1 MEELNGILHGLPLL
15 ATILLVAMLAVL
27 VAMGS
32 DLCFGWRKA
41 KMRGEARTSYAFSRS
56 FSKFL
61 LYMGMMIVSGCIDM
75 LIHFVM
81 YMFNVYYY
89 VPVVAIGIA
98 IVLCVT
104 EIWSM
109 KEKADEKTRNSIKS
123 HYPNVPVY
131 VHFYSP
137 RWICRVGN
145 YRTYEEAH
153 QMLVSLRNLGFDQA
167 TIVKGKITVRE

>member
-109 KEKADEKTRNSIKS
+109 KEKADEKTRNSIKNAIDLVQKTLTHDQIVAVLAEAMRQANKS
-123 HYPNVPVY
+123 
-131 VHFYSP
+131 
-137 RWICRVGN
+137 VGK
-145 YRTYEEAH
+145 
-153 QMLVSLRNLGFDQA
+153 D
-167 TIVKGKITVRE
+167 

>member
-109 KEKADEKTRNSIKS
+109 KEKADEKTRNSIKNAIDLVQKTLTHDQIVS
-123 HYPNVPVY
+123 VLAEAMRQANKNV
-131 VHFYSP
+131 
-137 RWICRVGN
+137 
-145 YRTYEEAH
+145 
-153 QMLVSLRNLGFDQA
+153 
-167 TIVKGKITVRE
+167 GKD

>member
-1 MEELNGILHGLPLL
+1 MMEELNGILHGLPLL

-81 YMFNVYYY
+81 YIFNVYYY

-109 KEKADEKTRNSIKS
+109 KEKADEKTRNSIKNAIDLVQKTLT
-123 HYPNVPVY
+123 HDQIVAVLA
-131 VHFYSP
+131 
-137 RWICRVGN
+137 
-145 YRTYEEAH
+145 EA
-153 QMLVSLRNLGFDQA
+153 MRQA
-167 TIVKGKITVRE
+167 NKNAGKD

>member
-81 YMFNVYYY
+81 YIFNVYYY

-109 KEKADEKTRNSIKS
+109 KEKADEKTRNSIKNAIDLVQKTLT
-123 HYPNVPVY
+123 HDQIVAVLA
-131 VHFYSP
+131 
-137 RWICRVGN
+137 
-145 YRTYEEAH
+145 EA
-153 QMLVSLRNLGFDQA
+153 MRQA
-167 TIVKGKITVRE
+167 NKNAGKD

>member
-81 YMFNVYYY
+81 YMFKVYYY

-109 KEKADEKTRNSIKS
+109 KEKADEKTRNSIKNAIDLVQKTLT
-123 HYPNVPVY
+123 HDQIVAVLA
-131 VHFYSP
+131 
-137 RWICRVGN
+137 
-145 YRTYEEAH
+145 EA
-153 QMLVSLRNLGFDQA
+153 MRQA
-167 TIVKGKITVRE
+167 NKNAGKD

>member
-1 MEELNGILHGLPLL
+1 MMEELNGILHGLPLL

-109 KEKADEKTRNSIKS
+109 KEKADEKTRNSIKNAIDLVQKTLT
-123 HYPNVPVY
+123 HDQIVAVLA
-131 VHFYSP
+131 
-137 RWICRVGN
+137 
-145 YRTYEEAH
+145 EA
-153 QMLVSLRNLGFDQA
+153 MRQA
-167 TIVKGKITVRE
+167 NKNAGKD

>member
-81 YMFNVYYY
+81 YMFKVYYY
-89 VPVVAIGIA
+89 VPVVAIAIA

-109 KEKADEKTRNSIKS
+109 KEKADEKTRNSIKNAIDLVQKTLT
-123 HYPNVPVY
+123 HDQIVAVLAEAMRQANKNV
-131 VHFYSP
+131 
-137 RWICRVGN
+137 
-145 YRTYEEAH
+145 
-153 QMLVSLRNLGFDQA
+153 
-167 TIVKGKITVRE
+167 GKD

>member
-1 MEELNGILHGLPLL
+1 MNGILHGLPLL

-81 YMFNVYYY
+81 YMFKVYYY
-89 VPVVAIGIA
+89 VPVVAIAIA

-109 KEKADEKTRNSIKS
+109 KEKADEKTRNSIKNAIDLVQKTLT
-123 HYPNVPVY
+123 HDQIVAVLAEAMRQANKNV
-131 VHFYSP
+131 
-137 RWICRVGN
+137 
-145 YRTYEEAH
+145 
-153 QMLVSLRNLGFDQA
+153 
-167 TIVKGKITVRE
+167 GKD

>member
-109 KEKADEKTRNSIKS
+109 KEKADEKMRNSIKNAIDLVQKTLT
-123 HYPNVPVY
+123 HDQIVAVLA
-131 VHFYSP
+131 
-137 RWICRVGN
+137 
-145 YRTYEEAH
+145 EA
-153 QMLVSLRNLGFDQA
+153 MRRANKNA
-167 TIVKGKITVRE
+167 GKD

>member
-1 MEELNGILHGLPLL
+1 MNGILHGLPLL

-109 KEKADEKTRNSIKS
+109 KEKADEKTRNSIKNAIDLVQKTLT
-123 HYPNVPVY
+123 HDQIVAVLA
-131 VHFYSP
+131 
-137 RWICRVGN
+137 
-145 YRTYEEAH
+145 EA
-153 QMLVSLRNLGFDQA
+153 MRRANKNA
-167 TIVKGKITVRE
+167 GKD

>member
-1 MEELNGILHGLPLL
+1 MMEELNGILHGLPLL

-109 KEKADEKTRNSIKS
+109 KEKADEKTRNSIKNAIDLVQKTLTHDQIVS
-123 HYPNVPVY
+123 VLAEAMRQANKNV
-131 VHFYSP
+131 
-137 RWICRVGN
+137 
-145 YRTYEEAH
+145 
-153 QMLVSLRNLGFDQA
+153 
-167 TIVKGKITVRE
+167 GKD

>member
-81 YMFNVYYY
+81 YIFNVYYY

-109 KEKADEKTRNSIKS
+109 KEKADEKTRNSIKNAIDLVQKTLT
-123 HYPNVPVY
+123 HDQIVAVLAEAMRQANKNV
-131 VHFYSP
+131 
-137 RWICRVGN
+137 
-145 YRTYEEAH
+145 
-153 QMLVSLRNLGFDQA
+153 
-167 TIVKGKITVRE
+167 GKD

>member
-1 MEELNGILHGLPLL
+1 MNGILHGLPLL

-81 YMFNVYYY
+81 YIFNVYYY

-109 KEKADEKTRNSIKS
+109 KEKADEKTRNSIKNAIDLVQKTLT
-123 HYPNVPVY
+123 HDQIVAVLAEAMRQANKNV
-131 VHFYSP
+131 
-137 RWICRVGN
+137 
-145 YRTYEEAH
+145 
-153 QMLVSLRNLGFDQA
+153 
-167 TIVKGKITVRE
+167 GKD

>member
-1 MEELNGILHGLPLL
+1 MMEELSGICHGLPLL
-15 ATILLVAMLAVL
+15 ATIHLVAMLTVL
-27 VAMGS
+27 VAMGA

-41 KMRGEARTSYAFSRS
+41 KIRGEARTSYAFSRS

-75 LIHFVM
+75 LIHFVL
-81 YMFNVYYY
+81 YMFGVYYY

-109 KEKADEKTRNSIKS
+109 EEKADKKARNSIKNAIDLVQKTLTHDQIVS
-123 HYPNVPVY
+123 ILAEAM
-131 VHFYSP
+131 
-137 RWICRVGN
+137 RQAGN
-145 YRTYEEAH
+145 KD
-153 QMLVSLRNLGFDQA
+153 VIKD
-167 TIVKGKITVRE
+167 

>member
-1 MEELNGILHGLPLL
+1 MMEELNGILHGLPLL
-15 ATILLVAMLAVL
+15 AMILLVAMLAVL

-98 IVLCVT
+98 ILLCVT

-109 KEKADEKTRNSIKS
+109 KEKADEKTRNSIKNAIDLVQKTLT
-123 HYPNVPVY
+123 HDQIVAVLAEAMRQANKNV
-131 VHFYSP
+131 
-137 RWICRVGN
+137 
-145 YRTYEEAH
+145 
-153 QMLVSLRNLGFDQA
+153 
-167 TIVKGKITVRE
+167 GKD

>member
-61 LYMGMMIVSGCIDM
+61 LY
-75 LIHFVM
+75 
-81 YMFNVYYY
+81 
-89 VPVVAIGIA
+89 
-98 IVLCVT
+98 
-104 EIWSM
+104 
-109 KEKADEKTRNSIKS
+109 IK
-123 HYPNVPVY
+123 
-131 VHFYSP
+131 
-137 RWICRVGN
+137 
-145 YRTYEEAH
+145 
-153 QMLVSLRNLGFDQA
+153 L
-167 TIVKGKITVRE
+167 TVIRAQTLTWAY

>member
-41 KMRGEARTSYAFSRS
+41 KMRCEARTSYAFSRS

-109 KEKADEKTRNSIKS
+109 KEKADEKTRNSIKNAIDLVQKTLT
-123 HYPNVPVY
+123 HDQIVAVLA
-131 VHFYSP
+131 
-137 RWICRVGN
+137 
-145 YRTYEEAH
+145 EA
-153 QMLVSLRNLGFDQA
+153 MRQA
-167 TIVKGKITVRE
+167 NKNAGKD

>member
-89 VPVVAIGIA
+89 VPVVAIAIA

-109 KEKADEKTRNSIKS
+109 KEKADEKTRNSIKNAIDLVQKTLT
-123 HYPNVPVY
+123 HDQIVAVLAEAMRQANKNV
-131 VHFYSP
+131 
-137 RWICRVGN
+137 
-145 YRTYEEAH
+145 
-153 QMLVSLRNLGFDQA
+153 
-167 TIVKGKITVRE
+167 GKD

>member
-1 MEELNGILHGLPLL
+1 MMEELNGILHGLPLL

-109 KEKADEKTRNSIKS
+109 KEKADEKTRNSIKNAIDLVQKTLT
-123 HYPNVPVY
+123 HDQIVAVLAEAMRQANKNV
-131 VHFYSP
+131 
-137 RWICRVGN
+137 
-145 YRTYEEAH
+145 
-153 QMLVSLRNLGFDQA
+153 
-167 TIVKGKITVRE
+167 GKD

>member
-1 MEELNGILHGLPLL
+1 MREELNGILHGLPLL

-81 YMFNVYYY
+81 YMFKVYYY
-89 VPVVAIGIA
+89 VPVVAIAIA

-109 KEKADEKTRNSIKS
+109 KEKADEKTRNSIKNAIDLVQKTLT
-123 HYPNVPVY
+123 HDQIVAVLAEAMRQANKNV
-131 VHFYSP
+131 
-137 RWICRVGN
+137 
-145 YRTYEEAH
+145 
-153 QMLVSLRNLGFDQA
+153 
-167 TIVKGKITVRE
+167 GKD

>member
-109 KEKADEKTRNSIKS
+109 KEKADEKTRSSIKNAIDLVQKTLT
-123 HYPNVPVY
+123 HDQIVAVLAEAMRQANKNV
-131 VHFYSP
+131 
-137 RWICRVGN
+137 
-145 YRTYEEAH
+145 
-153 QMLVSLRNLGFDQA
+153 
-167 TIVKGKITVRE
+167 GKD

>member
-15 ATILLVAMLAVL
+15 AMILLVAMLAVL

-98 IVLCVT
+98 ILLCVT

-109 KEKADEKTRNSIKS
+109 KEKADEKTRNSIKNAIDLVQKTLT
-123 HYPNVPVY
+123 HDQIVAVLAEAMRQANKNV
-131 VHFYSP
+131 
-137 RWICRVGN
+137 
-145 YRTYEEAH
+145 
-153 QMLVSLRNLGFDQA
+153 
-167 TIVKGKITVRE
+167 GKD

>member
-109 KEKADEKTRNSIKS
+109 KEKADEKTRNSIKNAIDLVQKTLT
-123 HYPNVPVY
+123 HDQIVAVLA
-131 VHFYSP
+131 
-137 RWICRVGN
+137 
-145 YRTYEEAH
+145 EA
-153 QMLVSLRNLGFDQA
+153 MRRANKNA
-167 TIVKGKITVRE
+167 GKD

>member
-1 MEELNGILHGLPLL
+1 MMEELNGILHGLPLL

-81 YMFNVYYY
+81 YIFNVYYY

-109 KEKADEKTRNSIKS
+109 KEKADEKTRNSIKNAIDLVQKTLT
-123 HYPNVPVY
+123 HDQIVAVLAEAMRQANKNV
-131 VHFYSP
+131 
-137 RWICRVGN
+137 
-145 YRTYEEAH
+145 
-153 QMLVSLRNLGFDQA
+153 
-167 TIVKGKITVRE
+167 GKD

>member
-1 MEELNGILHGLPLL
+1 MNGILHGLPLL

-81 YMFNVYYY
+81 YMFKVYYY

-109 KEKADEKTRNSIKS
+109 KEKADEKTRNSIKNAIDLVQKTLT
-123 HYPNVPVY
+123 HDQIVAVLA
-131 VHFYSP
+131 
-137 RWICRVGN
+137 
-145 YRTYEEAH
+145 EA
-153 QMLVSLRNLGFDQA
+153 MRQA
-167 TIVKGKITVRE
+167 NKNAGKD

>member
-41 KMRGEARTSYAFSRS
+41 KMRGEERTSYAFSRS

-61 LYMGMMIVSGCIDM
+61 LYMGMIIVSGCIDM

-81 YMFNVYYY
+81 YMFKVYYY
-89 VPVVAIGIA
+89 VPVVAIAIA

-109 KEKADEKTRNSIKS
+109 KEKADEKTRNSIKNAIDLVQKTLT
-123 HYPNVPVY
+123 HDQIVAVLA
-131 VHFYSP
+131 
-137 RWICRVGN
+137 
-145 YRTYEEAH
+145 EA
-153 QMLVSLRNLGFDQA
+153 MRQA
-167 TIVKGKITVRE
+167 NKNAGKD

>member
-81 YMFNVYYY
+81 YMFKVYYY

-109 KEKADEKTRNSIKS
+109 KEKADEKTRNSIKNAIDLVQKTLT
-123 HYPNVPVY
+123 HDQIVAVLAEAMRQANKNV
-131 VHFYSP
+131 
-137 RWICRVGN
+137 
-145 YRTYEEAH
+145 
-153 QMLVSLRNLGFDQA
+153 
-167 TIVKGKITVRE
+167 VKD

>member
-1 MEELNGILHGLPLL
+1 MMEELNGILHGLPLL
-15 ATILLVAMLAVL
+15 AMILLVAMLAVL

-98 IVLCVT
+98 ILICVT

-109 KEKADEKTRNSIKS
+109 KEKADEKTRNSIKNAIDLVQKTLT
-123 HYPNVPVY
+123 HDQIVAVLAEAMRQANKNV
-131 VHFYSP
+131 
-137 RWICRVGN
+137 
-145 YRTYEEAH
+145 
-153 QMLVSLRNLGFDQA
+153 
-167 TIVKGKITVRE
+167 GKD

>member
-1 MEELNGILHGLPLL
+1 MNGILHGLPLL

-27 VAMGS
+27 VAMCS

-81 YMFNVYYY
+81 YMFKVYYY

-109 KEKADEKTRNSIKS
+109 KEKADEKTRNSIKNAIDMVQKTLTHDQIVS
-123 HYPNVPVY
+123 VLAEAMRQANKNV
-131 VHFYSP
+131 
-137 RWICRVGN
+137 
-145 YRTYEEAH
+145 
-153 QMLVSLRNLGFDQA
+153 
-167 TIVKGKITVRE
+167 GKD

>member
-1 MEELNGILHGLPLL
+1 MMEELNGILHGLPLL

-81 YMFNVYYY
+81 YMFKVYYY

-109 KEKADEKTRNSIKS
+109 KEKADEKTRNSIKNAIDLVQKTLT
-123 HYPNVPVY
+123 HDQIVAVLA
-131 VHFYSP
+131 
-137 RWICRVGN
+137 
-145 YRTYEEAH
+145 EA
-153 QMLVSLRNLGFDQA
+153 MRQA
-167 TIVKGKITVRE
+167 NKNAGKD

>member
-1 MEELNGILHGLPLL
+1 MNGILHGLPLL

-109 KEKADEKTRNSIKS
+109 KEKADEKTRNSIKNAIDLVQKTLTHDQIVS
-123 HYPNVPVY
+123 VLAEAMRQANKNV
-131 VHFYSP
+131 
-137 RWICRVGN
+137 
-145 YRTYEEAH
+145 
-153 QMLVSLRNLGFDQA
+153 
-167 TIVKGKITVRE
+167 GKD

>member
-1 MEELNGILHGLPLL
+1 MMEELNGILHGLPLL

-109 KEKADEKTRNSIKS
+109 KEKADEKMRNSIKNAIDLVQKTLT
-123 HYPNVPVY
+123 HDQIVAVLA
-131 VHFYSP
+131 
-137 RWICRVGN
+137 
-145 YRTYEEAH
+145 EA
-153 QMLVSLRNLGFDQA
+153 MRRANKNA
-167 TIVKGKITVRE
+167 GKD